1 MEAFRI
7 LLLWGFI
14 LVGFAV
20 GVTMLFCVSLSGIF
34 QPETCTTLSNFVASV
49 FGGGS

>member
-20 GVTMLFCVSLSGIF
+20 GVTMLFCISLSGIF
-34 QPETCTTLSNFVASV
+34 QPQACHTLSNVVASI